1 MMNWNALHRLLPA
14 LKARRRALVP
24 LLVVVLLTPIG
35 VIPQAQTAS
44 AQTSDCEVTSCPP
57 PDLLN
62 LNQPLYAPT
71 AVQMSSLEDLENQAV
86 NNIIGAYGLSA
97 SDTDAVLSWGRA
109 DADAELYAL
118 LLQATATS
126 ACTTGQTPGTGVPR
140 RPTSRTR
147 STG

>member
-1 MMNWNALHRLLPA
+1 MNWNTLHRLLPA

-44 AQTSDCEVTSCPP
+44 AQTSDCDVTSCPP

-86 NNIIGAYGLSA
+86 NNIIGAYGLA
-97 SDTDAVLSWGRA
+97 SDTDAVMSWGA
-109 DADAELYAL
+109 P
-118 LLQATATS
+118 TPTPN
-126 ACTTGQTPGTGVPR
+126 CTRCCCRPPR
-140 RPTSRTR
+140 PPLAPLARRQGRGAARPTSRTR